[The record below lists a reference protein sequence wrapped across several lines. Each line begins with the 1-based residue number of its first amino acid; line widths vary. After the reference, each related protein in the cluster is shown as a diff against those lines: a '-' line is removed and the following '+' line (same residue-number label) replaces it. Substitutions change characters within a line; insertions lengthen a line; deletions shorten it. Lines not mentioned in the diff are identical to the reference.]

1 MSKRKSDCT
10 LNEFVVEYL
19 KNSGYDKS
27 FKLITEKRRKPEESD
42 GRICEKFTDY
52 LKEKEAK
59 TLYQTDDDLGFEIN
73 FGAYQPI
80 NIVEQPTPEKTKV
93 GSKSKKAKNKGVP
106 KEFIKKIKKLGMKVE
121 DAELLYKTK
130 IDWAAVYAEN
140 KLYCT
145 EHGCDFFAKIEGEE
159 MRNHMINTHKYGNFP
174 CPYEDCS
181 YVGISKVSGF
191 QIDCK
196 A

>member
-19 KNSGYDKS
+19 KNSRYDKS
-27 FKLITEKRRKPEESD
+27 FKLLAAKNLKPEESD

-130 IDWAAVYAEN
+130 IDWVLFMRRTSCIALSMGATFSR
-140 KLYCT
+140 KL
-145 EHGCDFFAKIEGEE
+145 
-159 MRNHMINTHKYGNFP
+159 
-174 CPYEDCS
+174 
-181 YVGISKVSGF
+181 
-191 QIDCK
+191 K
-196 A
+196 ARK